1 MALTKICEQCD
12 TEMRL
17 IPAGISKT
25 KNKPYSAFWTC
36 DKRTGGCGAT
46 ANAEG
51 EGTVSP
57 VVQSCPAAKTIVQ
70 PDRLAS
76 IESKLDRILELLE
89 R

>member
-1 MALTKICEQCD
+1 M
-12 TEMRL
+12 EMRL
-17 IPAGISKT
+17 IPAGISKA

-51 EGTVSP
+51 ENSAA
-57 VVQSCPAAKTIVQ
+57 PAAQSRSAANATAQ